1 MKTKPA
7 AKAKAVD
14 AKSVFSA
21 TDRKKLL
28 SDVQKQIK
36 DLEKQVKGMVKS
48 VQTDVIAK
56 IKKQLGMK

>member
-1 MKTKPA
+1 M
-7 AKAKAVD
+7 D